1 MVMCAGLVKARR
13 IFKYKEVNMGLFS
26 KEECCFCGA
35 KVGVLSRFKIKS
47 GEFMCQDC
55 QKKGNP
61 FMHLASMNKDEIG
74 LLFEECEQGEA
85 HFQEVKNYC
94 RKVSRGTISKTWT
107 IYDNFQT
114 GEFFLETPE
123 SHLYPNH
130 FVYKMD
136 AVFPYDKVDQ
146 FLSNRTQGG
155 TIEDNKKKYYN
166 LIKVKQNKNSEGK
179 TESWVLRIPY
189 NRENMK
195 IEIKFPGSMEEK
207 DVRLLQSTIQALVG
221 SYNTDKRLTPTQ
233 LQEIQKAGVSLGDD
247 NTVTSASDAISD
259 MIISKL

>member
-1 MVMCAGLVKARR
+1 M
-13 IFKYKEVNMGLFS
+13 
-26 KEECCFCGA
+26 
-35 KVGVLSRFKIKS
+35 
-47 GEFMCQDC
+47 
-55 QKKGNP
+55 
-61 FMHLASMNKDEIG
+61 
-74 LLFEECEQGEA
+74 
-85 HFQEVKNYC
+85 
-94 RKVSRGTISKTWT
+94 
-107 IYDNFQT
+107 
-114 GEFFLETPE
+114 
-123 SHLYPNH
+123 
-130 FVYKMD
+130 
-136 AVFPYDKVDQ
+136 FPYDKVDQ

-221 SYNTDKRLTPTQ
+221 SYNSDKRLTPTQ